1 MAARSLTRSITLP
14 QAIALYVG
22 AVVGAGVLILPGVA
36 ASTAGPS
43 SLLAW
48 AFDGLLGLPLA
59 LTFAFLA
66 TRFPDAGG
74 VSTFTSRAFGPIWGG
89 IVGWFYFFA
98 ATAGLIIVPLTGG
111 YYVAAAVGWGRT
123 GGFLV
128 AALILMLAIA
138 ANLRGLRLSGHL
150 QLLLSGGIVVILLI
164 ASVAALP
171 HMEMT
176 RLAPLFPHG
185 LPAFG
190 QAIVLIFFAF
200 FGWEAI
206 AQLSAEFENPTR
218 DIIRSTIWSVAL
230 VTLLYLA
237 ASLAVVATGTYGN
250 ASLDRVALAHVIA
263 EEFGGNTRILTAGVA
278 VLITLGT
285 SNAYAAAT
293 SRLGYALGR
302 DRAFPGWMGQLTA
315 HSLPLNALIA
325 LGVLTI
331 AGMLLCYF
339 SHWEAEQ
346 LFVIPNSL
354 GLATYLIGTA
364 AGVRIMAG
372 WKRVMAATAL
382 LLCGAIFPFAGASIL
397 LPVGL
402 AIVAYGYQRITRKS
416 KNARIVRI

>member
-1 MAARSLTRSITLP
+1 MAAQSLTRSITLP

-74 VSTFTSRAFGPIWGG
+74 VSTFTSRAFGPLWGG

-98 ATAGLIIVPLTGG
+98 AAAGLIIVPLTGG
-111 YYVAAAVGWGRT
+111 YYVAAAAGWGRT

-128 AALILMLAIA
+128 AALILLFAIA

-150 QLLLSGGIVVILLI
+150 QLLLSGGIVVILLT

-171 HMEMT
+171 HMEMA
-176 RLAPLFPHG
+176 RLTPLFPHG

-190 QAIVLIFFAF
+190 QVIVLIFFAF

-218 DIIRSTIWSVAL
+218 DIIRSTVWSVGL

-237 ASLAVVATGTYGN
+237 ASLAVVATGTYGST
-250 ASLDRVALAHVIA
+250 SLDRVALAHVIA
-263 EEFGGNTRILTAGVA
+263 NAFGGNTHVLTAGVA

-285 SNAYAAAT
+285 TNAYAAAT

-302 DRAFPGWMGQLTA
+302 DHAFPRWMGQLTA
-315 HSLPLNALIA
+315 RSLPRNALIA
-325 LGVLTI
+325 LGTLTMV
-331 AGMLLCYF
+331 GMLFCYC

-346 LFVIPNSL
+346 LFIIPNSL

-364 AGVRIMAG
+364 AGVRLMTG
-372 WKRVMAATAL
+372 WKRMMAAVAL

-402 AIVAYGYQRITRKS
+402 AILAYGYQRMTRK
-416 KNARIVRI
+416 R